1 MIAPSI
7 AGAATSI
14 KAFVGPLPQGPQQAP
29 VAISDIADFERSFGP
44 VASAGC
50 WADRFR
56 CFSPMA
62 APAPMSCARRRV
74 CPAVSPVMATRR
86 ARPTSTASM
95 WSKPS
100 TFFACLRPP
109 EDPEYFALYRQ
120 AAEYCEKR
128 RALLLAEPPR
138 DSTVAD
144 ARGWIETIGVG
155 LARRNVAAFYA
166 GLLVAE
172 AGGGEVTKVPCTGAV
187 AGVLARNDAT
197 RGVWRTAAGTTATIA
212 GSARA
217 RPRSERGRG

>member
-14 KAFVGPLPQGPQQAP
+14 TAFVGPLPQGPQQAP

-86 ARPTSTASM
+86 PASP
-95 WSKPS
+95 SRRDRQFESPFLQHGVCSRKKPH
-100 TFFACLRPP
+100 TLR
-109 EDPEYFALYRQ
+109 
-120 AAEYCEKR
+120 
-128 RALLLAEPPR
+128 
-138 DSTVAD
+138 T
-144 ARGWIETIGVG
+144 
-155 LARRNVAAFYA
+155 
-166 GLLVAE
+166 
-172 AGGGEVTKVPCTGAV
+172 
-187 AGVLARNDAT
+187 
-197 RGVWRTAAGTTATIA
+197 
-212 GSARA
+212 
-217 RPRSERGRG
+217 